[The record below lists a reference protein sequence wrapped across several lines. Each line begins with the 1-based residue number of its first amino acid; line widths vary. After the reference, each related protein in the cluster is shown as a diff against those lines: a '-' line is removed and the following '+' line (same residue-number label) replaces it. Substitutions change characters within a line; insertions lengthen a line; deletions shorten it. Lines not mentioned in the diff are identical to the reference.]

1 MNRNRRTEEIG
12 ITAPVPK
19 GAWAAW
25 TTYQQLNIVSHG
37 GAAYIAKSANSN
49 VEPGVTNG
57 WDSYWM
63 LLQVRDEIEVD
74 DTLSEA
80 GEAADAA
87 VVGDKFAEVDESLTS
102 INDQIAQIIEDIN
115 YVEIAIESF
124 TNSVGSI
131 VEIGRSLSNIVLS
144 WVLNKAATALT
155 LDGSAISASDNSA
168 AVAGTVTSTKTWTL
182 VATDERGATATATTK
197 INFYN
202 GVYYGVGVASEV
214 YDSDFILALT
224 RVLRGN
230 KLPQFE
236 VTAGA
241 NEYIYYCL
249 PVGYGTCT
257 FTVNGFTGGF
267 ELMDTIPFTNE
278 SGYEQS
284 YNIYRSVNAD
294 LGDTVVNVS

>member
-25 TTYQQLNIVSHG
+25 TTYQQLNIVSHN

-49 VEPGVTNG
+49 VEPGVTSG

-63 LLQVRDEIEVD
+63 LLQVSDEIEVD
-74 DTLSEA
+74 DTLSKA

-87 VVGDKFAEVDESLTS
+87 VVGDKFAEVDESLGD
-102 INDQIAQIIEDIN
+102 INDQITQIIEDIN

-124 TNSVGSI
+124 TNSVGSV
-131 VEIGRSLSNIVLS
+131 VEIGRSLSNIALAWS
-144 WVLNKAATALT
+144 LNKAATALT
-155 LDGSAISASDNSA
+155 LDGNAISASEDGTTI
-168 AVAGTVTSTKTWTL
+168 AGPVTSTKTWTL
-182 VATDERGATATATTK
+182 VATDERGATASATTR

-202 GVYYGVGVASEV
+202 GVYYGVGVASDV
-214 YDSDFILALT
+214 YDSDFILAFT
-224 RVLRGN
+224 RVLRGS

-236 VTAGA
+236 VNAGA
-241 NEYIYYCL
+241 DEYIYYCL
-249 PVGYGTCT
+249 PASYGNCT
-257 FTVNGFTGGF
+257 FTVGGFTGGF
-267 ELMDTIPFTNE
+267 ELVATLPFTNA

>member
-25 TTYQQLNIVSHG
+25 TTYQQLNIVSHN

-63 LLQVRDEIEVD
+63 LLQVSDNIEVD
-74 DTLSEA
+74 DTLSKA

-87 VVGDKFAEVDESLTS
+87 VVGDKFAEVDE
-102 INDQIAQIIEDIN
+102 QIAKIIEDIN

-124 TNSVGSI
+124 TNSVGSV
-131 VEIGRSLSNIVLS
+131 VEIGRSLSHIVLS

-155 LDGSAISASDNSA
+155 LDGSAISVAEDSTT
-168 AVAGTVTSTKTWTL
+168 VAGPVTSTKTWTL
-182 VATDERGATATATTK
+182 VATDERGATASASTK

-214 YDSDFILALT
+214 YDSDFILAFT

-241 NEYIYYCL
+241 DEYIYYCL
-249 PVGYGTCT
+249 PADYGTCT

-267 ELMDTIPFTNE
+267 ELMATIPFTNA

-294 LGDTVVNVS
+294 LGDTLVNVS

>member
-25 TTYQQLNIVSHG
+25 TTYQQLNIVSHN
-37 GAAYIAKSANSN
+37 GAAYIAKSENSN

-63 LLQVRDEIEVD
+63 LLQVSDNI
-74 DTLSEA
+74 
-80 GEAADAA
+80 EAADAA
-87 VVGDKFAEVDESLTS
+87 VVGDKFAEVDESLGN
-102 INDQIAQIIEDIN
+102 INDQITQIIEDIN

-124 TNSVGSI
+124 TNSVGSV
-131 VEIGRSLSNIVLS
+131 VEIGSSLSNIALAWS
-144 WVLNKAATALT
+144 LNKAATALT
-155 LDGSAISASDNSA
+155 LDGNVISASEDGTTI
-168 AVAGTVTSTKTWTL
+168 AGPVTSTKTWTL
-182 VATDERGATATATTK
+182 VATDDRGATASATTR

-202 GVYYGVGVASEV
+202 GVYYGVGVASDV
-214 YDSDFILALT
+214 YDSDFILAFT
-224 RVLRGN
+224 RVLRGS

-236 VTAGA
+236 VNAGA
-241 NEYIYYCL
+241 DEYIYYCL
-249 PVGYGTCT
+249 PVSYGNCT
-257 FTVNGFTGGF
+257 FTVGGFTGGF
-267 ELMDTIPFTNE
+267 ELVATIPFTNA